1 MPYNWKCCSLYP
13 NNFGASALK
22 VVDQVSST
30 GLWTCFHWLVETCTL
45 ACGNMYTGQWTTT
58 DQPSFNNT
66 LWVNDFS

>member
-1 MPYNWKCCSLYP
+1 MLYNWECCSFYP

-30 GLWTCFHWLVETCTL
+30 GLWTCFHWPVETCTL
-45 ACGNMYTGQWTTT
+45 ACGNTSTAQWTTT
-58 DQPSFNNT
+58 HQPSFNNT